1 VGVGGGTLIKK
12 VLHVPIVSEQT
23 RYQAKENVHMI
34 DTTVI
39 LVGATTVLCGIVA
52 GTGLDVSI
60 RQLPA
65 RHRIC
70 IMAYAAYSQA
80 TDLGTARFWYPILGI
95 AAPLLALAAAGA
107 AFFQQV
113 ALVHAIPIYVTAALW
128 VVHLLLTL
136 IWAVPTLARQR
147 QVGSDEQQLVDIFNR
162 FERVQTVRA
171 INGVLIFGI
180 TLWTLLTYI
189 R

>member
-1 VGVGGGTLIKK
+1 
-12 VLHVPIVSEQT
+12 
-23 RYQAKENVHMI
+23 MI

-39 LVGATTVLCGIVA
+39 LVVAATALSGIAA

-65 RHRIC
+65 RHRIG

-80 TDLGTARFWYPILGI
+80 TDLGTAQFWYPMLGI
-95 AAPLLALAAAGA
+95 AAPLLALAAAA
-107 AFFQQV
+107 VAFFQQV
-113 ALVHAIPIYVTAALW
+113 TLVHAIPIYVTAALW
-128 VVHLLLTL
+128 VLHLLLTL
-136 IWAVPTLARQR
+136 IWAVPTLSRQR
-147 QVGSDEQQLVDIFNR
+147 QVTGDERQLADIFTR

-171 INGVLIFGI
+171 INGVLIFA
-180 TLWTLLTYI
+180 TALWTLLTYI